1 MPVAQATAKT
11 AALAGTSSVLD
22 QYAAQIL
29 DSINRDGVFVR
40 VPAGKA
46 FYVYVTQTL
55 DVGKATVGNVTLAKR
70 EAEAQRRANLG
81 LSGGSGSRRGEGA
94 AGEIERL
101 RASLLNSGGLPRTN
115 NLDPA
120 LSSELSR

>member
-1 MPVAQATAKT
+1 M
-11 AALAGTSSVLD
+11 LD

-55 DVGKATVGNVTLAKR
+55 DVGKATVGNVAVAKR
-70 EAEAQRRANLG
+70 EAEAQRRANAG
-81 LSGGSGSRRGEGA
+81 LPGASGSRRGEGT

-101 RASLLNSGGLPRTN
+101 RASLLNNGGGLPRTN
-115 NLDPA
+115 LDPV

>member
-22 QYAAQIL
+22 QYASQIL

-40 VPAGKA
+40 VPAGKE

-55 DVGKATVGNVTLAKR
+55 DVGKATIGNASVAKR
-70 EAEAQRRANLG
+70 EAKAERAAAASAG
-81 LSGGSGSRRGEGA
+81 RAAGA
-94 AGEIERL
+94 AVRSARSSGCARL
-101 RASLLNSGGLPRTN
+101 CSTLAAPRKLLRCLP
-115 NLDPA
+115 LP
-120 LSSELSR
+120 